1 MKINEITTPSREQQ
15 VEEAYLYLGR
25 IIEYVENDTRLFE
38 SQRQQLN
45 EIAPLLLLGLLGTG
59 VGTAASGYDL
69 YQSHNQY
76 KRMKREAGDDPD
88 KLAAAEKYWDKV
100 KDDAAIEAVVGG
112 VAGAATG
119 GMGGAL
125 IGGAKAARGASKLA
139 KPGIIKRAK
148 DAIGNLFNRPPK
160 ELRDLKRQVD
170 DPEFQKSLAD
180 LQKKMANDPK
190 GSTNPVLRADP
201 ADRISGSGANASKP
215 SIAGGAVKGA
225 VKSAATKG
233 AVGIT
238 AGPAVLGPSK
248 DSEVRIHN
256 QNSGGD
262 DKEDTENRLRKP
274 TTQTPAPARIR

>member
-1 MKINEITTPSREQQ
+1 
-15 VEEAYLYLGR
+15 
-25 IIEYVENDTRLFE
+25 
-38 SQRQQLN
+38 
-45 EIAPLLLLGLLGTG
+45 
-59 VGTAASGYDL
+59 
-69 YQSHNQY
+69 
-76 KRMKREAGDDPD
+76 MKREAGDDPA

-100 KDDAAIEAVVGG
+100 KGDAAIEAVVGG

-170 DPEFQKSLAD
+170 DPDFQKSLAD
-180 LQKKMANDPK
+180 VQKKMANDPK

-201 ADRISGSGANASKP
+201 ADRISGSGAVSGAIGKGLSTAKGVV
-215 SIAGGAVKGA
+215 GGAVKGA
-225 VKSAATKG
+225 VGSKG
-233 AVGIT
+233 TRAT
-238 AGPAVLGPSK
+238 AGAAAAPAVLGPSK

-256 QNSGGD
+256 QNPARTSSQD
-262 DKEDTENRLRKP
+262 IENRLRKP
-274 TTQTPAPARIR
+274 TTPTPAPARIR